1 MKSCD
6 CHAAINWCHCLSADR
21 TMTKRCAAVVGHAP
35 RQRFHQQGSTNP
47 CSDWNCHLPV
57 IHFVLVPFVSFV
69 LVSFFVL
76 ISVHRKKS
84 KFTRLRNSSDFIHL
98 QRIYFTFCSL
108 LFYQNARIFP
118 FCGKEIKVILQKN
131 MKSDQANFHS
141 IIIKRAKKMFN
152 VTKGI
157 YERHR

>member
-21 TMTKRCAAVVGHAP
+21 TMTTRCAAVVGHAP

-47 CSDWNCHLPV
+47 CSDWNCHLPA

-118 FCGKEIKVILQKN
+118 FLWKGNQSEGYKKTWNLIK
-131 MKSDQANFHS
+131 S
-141 IIIKRAKKMFN
+141 ICARLPWNERKKCFN
-152 VTKGI
+152 
-157 YERHR
+157 YWEEMNECW

>member
-47 CSDWNCHLPV
+47 CSDWNCHLLV
-57 IHFVLVPFVSFV
+57 IHFVHVPFLSFV

-108 LFYQNARIFP
+108 LFLSKRSDFP
-118 FCGKEIKVILQKN
+118 FLWKGNQSNITKN